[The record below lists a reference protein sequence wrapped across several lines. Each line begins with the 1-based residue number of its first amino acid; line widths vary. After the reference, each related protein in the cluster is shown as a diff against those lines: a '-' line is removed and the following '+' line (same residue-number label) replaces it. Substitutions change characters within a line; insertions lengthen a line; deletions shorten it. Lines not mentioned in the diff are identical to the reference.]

1 MTKTKN
7 PEPKLTVRHY
17 KIKQSDDGSYYVTAV
32 MKNKFDSIEALID
45 YYKGMKF
52 NPTVLLSHFI

>member
-32 MKNKFDSIEALID
+32 MKNKFASIEVLIE

-52 NPTVLLSHFI
+52 NQYVMSSFN